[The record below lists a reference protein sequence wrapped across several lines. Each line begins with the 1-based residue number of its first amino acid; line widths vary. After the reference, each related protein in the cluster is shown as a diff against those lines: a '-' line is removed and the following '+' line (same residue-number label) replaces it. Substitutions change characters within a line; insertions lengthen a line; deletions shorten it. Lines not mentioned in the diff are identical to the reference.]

1 MKTKVSKLLLLLL
14 LFPIL
19 TINSGCI
26 VSTQVKSPEVVGS
39 EMTDELAEV
48 AEVFNEIE
56 SDEDRL
62 LIHKLFSGAAEYLV
76 NCETMQMT
84 AAFDPILG
92 KVQTSYGWD
101 REKYPELTD
110 AVSEYLISV
119 DYQEPKELKSSK
131 DRKDFAKIFQ
141 NLAEATKYE

>member
-1 MKTKVSKLLLLLL
+1 MQKKINKYLLIPLL
-14 LFPIL
+14 LFP
-19 TINSGCI
+19 GCI

>member
-1 MKTKVSKLLLLLL
+1 MNKDFLVFLI
-14 LFPIL
+14 LF
-19 TINSGCI
+19 SGCSYQQPMEI
-26 VSTQVKSPEVVGS
+26 SEKRLIIMNMS
-39 EMTDELAEV
+39 EMTDELIAV
-48 AEVFNEIE
+48 QAAFDAIDSNE
-56 SDEDRL
+56 DKL
-62 LIHKLFSGAAEYLV
+62 LIHKLFSGAGEYLA
-76 NCETMQMT
+76 NCKTMQMT
-84 AAFDPILG
+84 AAFDAILG

-141 NLAEATKYE
+141 DLAEATKYE